1 MRRQPIFSFVLGAAV
16 GAACLPPAVFALEEI
31 TDEHL
36 SSVTAQDGLET
47 QLNYNTVNVGKLVWD
62 LDYLSTAPNPFTTPG
77 YDAYLL
83 MSNGY
88 FTGVNAAGTAEGQP
102 ATVNLKVD
110 VGANSQTTAPAL
122 LFDVAWSLARLR
134 VNAVCVG
141 TRSGGNLAACT
152 PGTSQS
158 FGRMALDT
166 AVSAQV
172 HGVNGMFDVATPGGY
187 GRLVLT
193 DTKAFF
199 RQQTSEMV
207 WKDITVDLGY
217 TNGSAGFVPG
227 GGGGFRFLANRFEWN
242 LNFNIAHRG
251 AAATPFVTTGATS
264 LLQYGWSGGLR
275 DFDAR
280 ISPGGMWVGSEA
292 NRTEG
297 VKISW
302 KNNFDT
308 DFAWII
314 GDPTDSAQPR
324 AYIHFKDWVNL
335 PGVLYTFD
343 VPNVTFDVVRAN
355 QGPGAINYLGTNYT
369 IQPDATALA
378 IAVRDLKFLGHNTKV
393 TLFDATRAAPYST
406 TGKDLDWGLI
416 YTFGDLDA
424 NVFMYPGGRSASLPE
439 GIRLDAMIAVQSPS
453 TWTANTHFL
462 IADTDPGKNVG
473 LGFLNTDFLINVDN
487 AFLEINSEGIR
498 LAVLPLNA
506 TAGPLQNTVAA
517 GDFSWRLN
525 TTFGGGYM
533 NNLAPGSAIEG
544 FGLDLFL
551 HANKLDLT
559 FMPPTANTYVGF
571 KWSANLLNDSY
582 IKLTEPGSSAA
593 FTIGSLSGPLA
604 VQNGKIDLRAGGESD
619 GYSRLAFEQE
629 LMAGRTASG
638 VSTDVLMG
646 QLAVGSN
653 NIARLAVPGGI
664 WYGGL
669 ALKEQ

>member
-1 MRRQPIFSFVLGAAV
+1 MRKRPIRSFALGAAF
-16 GAACLPPAVFALEEI
+16 GAAWLPSAVFAMEEI
-31 TDEHL
+31 ADEHL
-36 SSVTAQDGLET
+36 SSVTAQEGLEA
-47 QLNYNTVNVGKLVWD
+47 QLNYNTVNVAGLIWD
-62 LDYLSTAPNPFTTPG
+62 LDYPNPTFPN

-88 FTGVNAAGTAEGQP
+88 FTGVNSAGTLEGQP
-102 ATVNLKVD
+102 ATVNLKID
-110 VGANSQTTAPAL
+110 AGASSQTTVPGL

-141 TRSGGNLAACT
+141 VRSGGALSACT

-172 HGVNGMFDVATPGGY
+172 HGATGMFNIGTMGGY

-199 RQQTSEMV
+199 RQQTSELA
-207 WKDITVDLGY
+207 WKDITVNLGY
-217 TNGSAGFVPG
+217 TNGAAGFDAN
-227 GGGGFRFLANRFEWN
+227 GFRVLANRFDWN
-242 LNFNIAHRG
+242 LNYNIAHRG

-264 LLQYGWSGGLR
+264 LLHYGWSGGLR

-343 VPNVTFDVVRAN
+343 VPNVSIDVVRAN

-393 TLFDATRAAPYST
+393 TLFDQSRGAPYNT
-406 TGKDLDWGLI
+406 TGQDFDWGLV
-416 YTFGDLDA
+416 YTFGDMDA

-439 GIRLDAMIAVQSPS
+439 GIRLDAMIAVQSPG
-453 TWTANTHFL
+453 TWTANTHFM
-462 IADTDPGKNVG
+462 IADTDPAKNVG
-473 LGFLNTDFLINVDN
+473 VGFINTDFLINVDN

-506 TAGPLQNTVAA
+506 AAGPLQNTVAA

-533 NNLAPGSAIEG
+533 TNLAPGSAIEG
-544 FGLDLFL
+544 FGMELFL

-559 FMPPTANTYVGF
+559 FMPPTANTYIGF
-571 KWSANLLNDSY
+571 KWSGNLLSDSY
-582 IKLTEPGSSAA
+582 IKLTEPGSTAA
-593 FTIGSLSGPLA
+593 FNITGLTGPLA
-604 VQNGKIDLRAGGESD
+604 VQNGKLDLRAGGETTD

-638 VSTDVLMG
+638 VSTDVLIG

-653 NIARLAVPGGI
+653 NLARLAVPGGI